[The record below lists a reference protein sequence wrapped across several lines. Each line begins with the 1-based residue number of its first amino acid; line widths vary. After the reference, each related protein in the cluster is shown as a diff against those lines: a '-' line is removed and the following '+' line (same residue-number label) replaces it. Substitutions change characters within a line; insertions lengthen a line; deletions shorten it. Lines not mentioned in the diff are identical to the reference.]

1 MYNFLKSIYEKVADT
16 WSPFIEGICC
26 YFMSCFSP
34 QAKFLGPALELGMR
48 TIACWSLRDPR
59 PPAVAAQ
66 WGAGA
71 VASGLL
77 SVFCSGWKLHL
88 LSGHRWL
95 GLRDFQWPCAQGNA
109 SVLRPS
115 WVRGRRTLPL
125 GCSLPERL
133 LDTRLGAGWGNG
145 YLWTRNWATRGPCCW
160 FHRPGVVFVSLNWA
174 WGGKAAGLS
183 SHTTDWQTLFW
194 VLVDFLEKKKCL
206 YLLRAIRTISRDLKW
221 LVFRVVFTSFTE
233 EGPAELLS

>member
-48 TIACWSLRDPR
+48 TIACWSLRNPR

-95 GLRDFQWPCAQGNA
+95 GLRDFQWPRAQCNA

-115 WVRGRRTLPL
+115 WVRGRRPLPL

-174 WGGKAAGLS
+174 WGGRQL
-183 SHTTDWQTLFW
+183 
-194 VLVDFLEKKKCL
+194 VLVHIPLTDRHSSEF
-206 YLLRAIRTISRDLKW
+206 
-221 LVFRVVFTSFTE
+221 
-233 EGPAELLS
+233 